1 MTQRCSFFADKLF
14 MLLVARLRDR
24 RRCPTNPPFSRS
36 SSCGR
41 FHVDSHCAAD
51 TKIKFTVR
59 VYLLMLRAN
68 QLRAVYFQHRW
79 RSHWCRE
86 RARAP
91 SSGGHRCCKAATR

>member
-1 MTQRCSFFADKLF
+1 MQLLADKLF
-14 MLLVARLRDR
+14 ILLVARLRDP

-59 VYLLMLRAN
+59 VYLLVLRAN
-68 QLRAVYFQHRW
+68 QLRQFISNTVDARIDVESEHARQVAV
-79 RSHWCRE
+79 
-86 RARAP
+86 
-91 SSGGHRCCKAATR
+91 GIVAAKLLLDKDR